1 MMAGKIYETTYAEIV
16 SSGNTPNLTIQKILV
31 DTGTTELLIESIF
44 QLYEGFK
51 LVENNSES
59 LMNRVRKERYSEV
72 FERFYILLEKIVV
85 GNKQNRFYLARWV
98 DLFLEHLKNINR

>member
-1 MMAGKIYETTYAEIV
+1 
-16 SSGNTPNLTIQKILV
+16 
-31 DTGTTELLIESIF
+31 LIESIF
-44 QLYEGFK
+44 QLYDGFK

-72 FERFYILLEKIVV
+72 FERLYILLEKIVV

-98 DLFLEHLKNINR
+98 DLFLEHLKNINREYIQSCLVGILQNNPQAIEATINKAKIIDLIRRFYE